1 MSVKVNLL
9 PRELEEIERGK
20 RVTRLTI
27 VGVLA
32 FVVLLGGAYAYQYSE
47 VRAAEADRDEAS
59 AEVAQLQTE
68 LESLAEFRELKD
80 RYDARKDLL
89 STAMAPEI
97 SWARILNDFSLAFPS
112 DASMLTLTA
121 QAEEPEEPEPGEVDP
136 GFRIGQVVTT
146 GYSIERFAPG
156 VETVLVDFEGATGFF
171 NSYLQTAASA
181 DIGDTEVTNFNGTID
196 LNEDAYTNRYED
208 GLPPEVEQ

>member
-32 FVVLLGGAYAYQYSE
+32 FVAVLGGVYAFQYSE
-47 VRAAEADRDEAS
+47 VRAAEDERDRAA
-59 AEVAQLQTE
+59 AEVAQLEAE

-80 RYDARKDLL
+80 RYDARRELL
-89 STAMAPEI
+89 SVAMAPEI

-112 DASMLTLTA
+112 DASMLTLTG
-121 QAEEPEEPEPGEVDP
+121 QAEEPEEPGPGELDP
-136 GFRIGQVVTT
+136 GARIGQVVTT
-146 GYSIERFAPG
+146 GYSIERLAPG
-156 VETVLVDFEGATGFF
+156 VETVLVDFDGATGFF
-171 NSYLQTAASA
+171 NTYLQTAAAA
-181 DIGDTEVTNFNGTID
+181 DIGETEVTNFNGTID
-196 LNEDAYTNRYED
+196 LDEDAYTHRYDD
-208 GLPPEVEQ
+208 GLPPEVE